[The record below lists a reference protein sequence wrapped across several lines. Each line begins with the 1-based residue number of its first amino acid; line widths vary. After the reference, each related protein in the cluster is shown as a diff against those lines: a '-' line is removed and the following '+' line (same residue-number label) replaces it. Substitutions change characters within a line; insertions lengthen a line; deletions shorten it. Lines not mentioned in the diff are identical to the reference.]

1 MSCEGKF
8 ATSWLAGIQQKVASI
23 PHPIEADSLSKNI
36 RVYSHS
42 IKRIM
47 WSCFKDVLCTQV
59 NGILFVS
66 LLYL

>member
-8 ATSWLAGIQQKVASI
+8 ATSWLAGIQQKVTSV